1 MGKITIVKGNI
12 VLSPETHIIHG
23 CNAQGKFRSG
33 VAGAVRERYPN
44 CYKAYMDEYEQNGLQ
59 LGNIIVYV
67 DPKTEVTIY
76 NAITQE
82 FYGYDGKRYVDYGA
96 IKTSLIR
103 ADDHCTSGR
112 LAMPMIGAGLG
123 GGDWDIISGLIEDC
137 VVNNE
142 PIVYVLD

>member
-1 MGKITIVKGNI
+1 MGKITVVTGNI

-33 VAGAVRERYPN
+33 VAGAVRDKYPA
-44 CYKAYMDEYEQNGLQ
+44 CYQAYMNEYEKNGLQ
-59 LGNIIVYV
+59 LGNIIVYN
-67 DPKTEVTIY
+67 DPNANITIY

-82 FYGYDGKRYVDYGA
+82 FYGYDGKCYVDYNA
-96 IKTSLIR
+96 IMTAMIR
-103 ADDHCTSGR
+103 ADEHCTSGR

-123 GGDWDIISGLIEDC
+123 GGDWELISNIIENS